1 VRLHELLGEVHRA
14 YRPRSYFEIGV
25 NTGRSLALSRTRTI
39 AVDPAFKITAEVQC
53 DLRLVKATSDE
64 FFAQDDAL
72 ARFPDGRID
81 LAFIDGLHLIE
92 FALRDFMNVERHSDW
107 TSVIVLDDVLPRNV
121 GEAARERGDRVAWA
135 GDVFKLGEV
144 LANYRPD
151 LLLLS
156 LDTDPTGVLV
166 VLGADR
172 ESEVLQDRYDEIV
185 AAYVSPDPQRVPE
198 VVLRREAAIEPASIA
213 HSGIWTDLRRAREAE
228 LSREEGWSD
237 LLRSVETTAVRA
249 APRDLSPESEPPRAG
264 PALKTAR
271 TGPAPGAQTRALRA
285 VRRRLRPVRR
295 RARRLVSKASGWA
308 R

>member
-14 YRPRSYFEIGV
+14 YRPRSYLEIGV
-25 NTGRSLALSRTRTI
+25 NTGRSLALSRTLTI

-121 GEAARERGDRVAWA
+121 GEAARERGGRIAWA
-135 GDVFKLGEV
+135 GDVFKLAEV
-144 LANYRPD
+144 LGRYRPD
-151 LLLLS
+151 LLVLP
-156 LDTDPTGVLV
+156 LDTDPTGVLL

-172 ESEVLQDRYDEIV
+172 ESQVLQDHYDEIV
-185 AAYVSPDPQRVPE
+185 AEYVYPDPQRVPE
-198 VVLRREAAIEPASIA
+198 VVLRRETAIEPASIA
-213 HSGIWTDLRRAREAE
+213 HSEIWTELRRARESG
-228 LSREEGWSD
+228 LSRHEGWSE
-237 LLRSVETTAVRA
+237 LLRSVKATARRA
-249 APRDLSPESEPPRAG
+249 APRDLSPAIEPPRADPARNATIDRPPG
-264 PALKTAR
+264 PE
-271 TGPAPGAQTRALRA
+271 TRALGA

>member
-92 FALRDFMNVERHSDW
+92 FALRDFMNVERNSDW

-121 GEAARERGDRVAWA
+121 GEAARERGGRIAWA
-135 GDVFKLGEV
+135 GDVFKLAEV
-144 LANYRPD
+144 LGRYRPD
-151 LLLLS
+151 LLVLP
-156 LDTDPTGVLV
+156 LDTDPTGVLL
-166 VLGADR
+166 VLGADC
-172 ESEVLQDRYDEIV
+172 ESQVLQDHYDEIV
-185 AAYVSPDPQRVPE
+185 AEYVYPDPQRVPE
-198 VVLRREAAIEPASIA
+198 VVLRRETAIEPASIA
-213 HSGIWTDLRRAREAE
+213 HSEIWTELRRARESG
-228 LSREEGWSD
+228 LSRDEGWSE
-237 LLRSVETTAVRA
+237 LLRSVKATARRA
-249 APRDLSPESEPPRAG
+249 APRDLSPGTEPPRADPARNATIERSPG
-264 PALKTAR
+264 PE
-271 TGPAPGAQTRALRA
+271 TRALRA

>member
-121 GEAARERGDRVAWA
+121 GEAARERGGRIAWA
-135 GDVFKLGEV
+135 GDVFKLAEV
-144 LANYRPD
+144 LGRYRPD
-151 LLLLS
+151 LLVLP
-156 LDTDPTGVLV
+156 LDTDPTGVLL

-172 ESEVLQDRYDEIV
+172 ESRVLQDHYDEIV
-185 AAYVSPDPQRVPE
+185 AEYVYPDPQRVPE
-198 VVLRREAAIEPASIA
+198 VVLRRETAIEPASIA
-213 HSGIWTDLRRAREAE
+213 HSEIWTELRRARESGLA
-228 LSREEGWSD
+228 RDEGWSE
-237 LLRSVETTAVRA
+237 LLRSVETAAVRA
-249 APRDLSPESEPPRAG
+249 APRDLSPGTEPPRADPARNATIDRPPG
-264 PALKTAR
+264 PES
-271 TGPAPGAQTRALRA
+271 RALRA

>member
-14 YRPRSYFEIGV
+14 YRPRSYLEIGV

-92 FALRDFMNVERHSDW
+92 FALRDFMNAERHSDW
-107 TSVIVLDDVLPRNV
+107 TSVIMLDDVLPRNV
-121 GEAARERGDRVAWA
+121 GEAARERGGRIAWA
-135 GDVFKLGEV
+135 GDVFKLAEV
-144 LANYRPD
+144 LGRYRPD
-151 LLLLS
+151 LLVLP
-156 LDTDPTGVLV
+156 LDTDPTGVLL

-172 ESEVLQDRYDEIV
+172 ESQVLADHYDEIV
-185 AAYVSPDPQRVPE
+185 AEYVYPDPQRVPE
-198 VVLRREAAIEPASIA
+198 VVLRRETAIEPASIA
-213 HSGIWTDLRRAREAE
+213 HSEIWTELRRARESG
-228 LSREEGWSD
+228 LSRDEGWSE
-237 LLRSVETTAVRA
+237 LLRSVKATARRA
-249 APRDLSPESEPPRAG
+249 APRDLSPGTEPPRADPARNATIARPPG
-264 PALKTAR
+264 PE
-271 TGPAPGAQTRALRA
+271 TRALRT

-295 RARRLVSKASGWA
+295 RARRLVAKASGWA